1 MPLSARANQTFE
13 APAPVVS
20 PSDLGSSRP
29 LGPVAP
35 GIARARRAAA
45 SALAVLAVAGSAAGC
60 AAASSGSAA
69 TPGTTGGAPAGASAA
84 SAGTGSTPSS
94 ASSPGSPTSASSC
107 AGSAASATATSGNG
121 SGQAPALAAVQFV
134 DSGHGWVAGA
144 GRIMATSDGGGSWTR
159 QYAGPADLDQV
170 DFVDGEHG
178 WAAGGDTLLSTVN
191 GGATW
196 TTLAEPCQGELSSV
210 HFVSPTVGY
219 AVAAATVANTGSL
232 PAGGPYTLSL
242 GGALVRTVNGGATWS
257 PITGG
262 PANPQS
268 ACFANADDGY
278 LGTPGR
284 IWRTTDGG
292 GHWTLA
298 LTEPTASGNPTS
310 PADTPEIECAGPS
323 GLWALFLGQGAATGH
338 APYLAYASQDGR
350 AWHGVLEEQFT
361 ETALR
366 PGVKLPEGPGS
377 YPGPVSAIN
386 AGTAVFVGYTP
397 PLGYGAAPVML
408 ASDNGHTLTK
418 EGDVGSIDE
427 PMAAAFLSQ
436 DQGWVVGENLKTN
449 AFDVEATS
457 DAGRTWTTEYTIG

>member
-1 MPLSARANQTFE
+1 MPLSAHANRTFE
-13 APAPVVS
+13 LPARDPRV
-20 PSDLGSSRP
+20 P
-29 LGPVAP
+29 LVP
-35 GIARARRAAA
+35 GAARARRAAGA
-45 SALAVLAVAGSAAGC
+45 ALAVLAVAASAAGC
-60 AAASSGSAA
+60 AATSSGSAA
-69 TPGTTGGAPAGASAA
+69 APGGTGAPAPTGASAA
-84 SAGTGSTPSS
+84 SAGTGSTPGS
-94 ASSPGSPTSASSC
+94 ASSPGTAASPSSC
-107 AGSAASATATSGNG
+107 TSSAGSVTATSGNG
-121 SGQAPALAAVQFV
+121 SGQAPALAAVEFV

-144 GRIMATSDGGGSWTR
+144 GRIMATSDGGASWTR
-159 QYAGPADLDQV
+159 QYAGQADLNQV
-170 DFVDGEHG
+170 DFVDVDHG
-178 WAAGGDTLLSTVN
+178 WAAGGGTLLRTAD

-196 TTLAEPCQGELSSV
+196 TPLAEPCQGELSSL
-210 HFVSPTVGY
+210 HFVSPAVGY
-219 AVAAATVANTGSL
+219 AVAAAPSGS
-232 PAGGPYTLSL
+232 PSPGGPYTTAT
-242 GGALVRTVNGGATWS
+242 GGTLLRTGDGGATWS
-257 PITGG
+257 AVTSA

-298 LTEPTASGNPTS
+298 LTEPAASGNPTT
-310 PADTPEIECAGPS
+310 PADTPEIQCAGAT

-350 AWHGVLEEQFT
+350 QWHGVLEEQFT

-397 PLGYGAAPVML
+397 PLGYGVAPVML
-408 ASDNGHTLTK
+408 ASDNGRALTK
-418 EGDVGSIDE
+418 EGDVGTIDE
-427 PMAAAFLSQ
+427 PLAAAFLSQ

-449 AFDVEATS
+449 AFSVEATS
-457 DAGRTWTTEYTIG
+457 DAGRSWRTQYTVG